1 MAQHKFY
8 VADLK
13 EIDYSK
19 LPEDVR
25 NKINKELQRLFYRLL
40 KSPPK

>member
-19 LPEDVR
+19 LPEETR
-25 NKINKELQRLFYRLL
+25 NKINKELQKLFYMLL
-40 KSPPK
+40 KNPPK

>member
-13 EIDYSK
+13 ENDYSK
-19 LPEDVR
+19 LPDDVR
-25 NKINKELQRLFYRLL
+25 NKINKELQKLFYRLL
-40 KSPPK
+40 KNPPK